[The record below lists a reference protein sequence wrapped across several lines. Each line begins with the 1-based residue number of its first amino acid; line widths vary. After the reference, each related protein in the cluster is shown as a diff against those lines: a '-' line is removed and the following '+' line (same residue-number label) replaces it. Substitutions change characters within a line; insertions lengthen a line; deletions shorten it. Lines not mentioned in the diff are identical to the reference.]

1 MSKLII
7 NPSDRTALTL
17 AIGSHLHLFCQY
29 HHSCTTLHLGE
40 LLWLPSRLCDIPW
53 RCCDLCCISHHIPLH
68 QGPVF
73 CSENNTMLN
82 NWVVCPGGFKLHF
95 PTFTPTCSLPTL
107 PGLKQ
112 PKSGLLVACGPQV
125 SEQPNTSCVQ
135 IYFSLDL
142 KWFPMFCPSLELDPQ
157 TLKVLERL
165 HWEWCSWD
173 VEAAARR
180 VDRVFQAQGFVHSLE
195 Y

>member
-1 MSKLII
+1 MLDSSFLILFSIGTGAMLSPPAVTISSFTRPLFI
-7 NPSDRTALTL
+7 NEIKFHVEVDHSSSDRTALTL

-82 NWVVCPGGFKLHF
+82 SCEICPGGFKLHF

-135 IYFSLDL
+135 IWYSLD
-142 KWFPMFCPSLELDPQ
+142 
-157 TLKVLERL
+157 
-165 HWEWCSWD
+165 
-173 VEAAARR
+173 
-180 VDRVFQAQGFVHSLE
+180 
-195 Y
+195 